1 MQCNRL
7 QTLLDAADPHDATAD
22 TLNNKAMKHMHVFGH
37 AEKYT
42 TVLLCNFK
50 KKQPNQSLK
59 KNERPHKILKA
70 ACRGGWSLG
79 MEVKGDGKC
88 FQVLSGKVDLQA
100 KISHKAKQTSA
111 SLV

>member
-1 MQCNRL
+1 MFSGMLKNTQ
-7 QTLLDAADPHDATAD
+7 QFYYATLKKAA
-22 TLNNKAMKHMHVFGH
+22 KSVI
-37 AEKYT
+37 
-42 TVLLCNFK
+42 
-50 KKQPNQSLK
+50 K

-70 ACRGGWSLG
+70 ACRGGWSRG

-88 FQVLSGKVDLQA
+88 FQVQSGKVDLQA